1 METTQKRNIHIQLPI
16 TWCKWLI
23 SKYGSVGLGIKAII
37 AEAYH
42 KDNNG

>member
-16 TWCKWLI
+16 VWCKWLI
-23 SKYGSVGLGIKAII
+23 GKYGSIGLGIKAII

-42 KDNNG
+42 MDNNG